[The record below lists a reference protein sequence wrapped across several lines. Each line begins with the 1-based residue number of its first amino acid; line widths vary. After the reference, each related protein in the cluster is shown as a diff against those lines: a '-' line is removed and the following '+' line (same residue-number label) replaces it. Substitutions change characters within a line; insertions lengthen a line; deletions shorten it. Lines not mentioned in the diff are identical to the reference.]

1 MELPRLFVLTR
12 KVELALQVVEVL
24 MRVPILAI
32 LAAGAVYGAAPAQAQ
47 TYDPNYPFCVQVYQS
62 FVDYYFDCTYRTM
75 AQCQMSASGRAA
87 SCVVNPYYAG
97 PRGRPGPR
105 HRRSYRH

>member
-1 MELPRLFVLTR
+1 
-12 KVELALQVVEVL
+12 

-32 LAAGAVYGAAPAQAQ
+32 LALGAVHMAAPAQAQ
-47 TYDPNYPFCVQVYQS
+47 TYDPNYPFCVQVYQG

-75 AQCQMSASGRAA
+75 AQCRMSASGRAA

-97 PRGRPGPR
+97 PRGKPGTR
-105 HRRSYRH
+105 HRRPHRY